1 MSLPE
6 DAGTAANV
14 EMKFNATVTHLARAA
29 VEHPDQLFISF
40 SSAEHNTASPPVVP
54 KAGLLSIQCVCKG
67 ILRIYVQIMALGDGN
82 VPGVNQKLLPWL
94 RERKGKRFGV
104 ISAYISLA
112 IELFCVWANSFAGN

>member
-1 MSLPE
+1 MSVPE

-40 SSAEHNTASPPVVP
+40 ASAEHNTATPAVVP
-54 KAGLLSIQCVCKG
+54 KACLLLIQC
-67 ILRIYVQIMALGDGN
+67 LRMGSLRVHVQIMALGDGN

-94 RERKGKRFGV
+94 KERKGKRFGV
-104 ISAYISLA
+104 VSTYISLA
-112 IELFCVWANSFAGN
+112 IELFCV